1 MGAPRSNIGRGP
13 VRAKNDAAASGAPG
27 VTTPATTTEGAD
39 AAPVTPTAPD
49 PRVAELEAQAAK
61 DAETIAALRAE
72 LDRANV
78 AATEA
83 GAERDALNRRIDA
96 LRDGA
101 DRERIAFKRE
111 WDAREQEFATKL
123 DAARRAAP
131 TSPRRAVADSR
142 LRIGG
147 AKLVPGDAIPEGTDL
162 ATLPAGSWRYQTE
175 G

>member
-1 MGAPRSNIGRGP
+1 MGAPRNSTGRGP

-61 DAETIAALRAE
+61 DAETIAALRTE
-72 LDRANV
+72 LDELASRS
-78 AATEA
+78 
-83 GAERDALNRRIDA
+83 RRMDVM
-96 LRDGA
+96 
-101 DRERIAFKRE
+101 REDFQRS
-111 WDAREQEFATKL
+111 WDARELEFAAKL